1 VSKKEEEVGTA
12 VLALVDR
19 VRNNP
24 RYALGRRHL
33 QRRKARHQ
41 LAAVTEALT
50 ALSLVRRRDSRRRL
64 AALATAAFVF
74 DRLARHAAE
83 RA

>member
-1 VSKKEEEVGTA
+1 MSKKDEEVGAA
-12 VLALVDR
+12 VLAVVDR

-33 QRRKARHQ
+33 QRRKAKHQ
-41 LAAVTEALT
+41 LAAVAEALT

-74 DRLARHAAE
+74 DRLARQATE